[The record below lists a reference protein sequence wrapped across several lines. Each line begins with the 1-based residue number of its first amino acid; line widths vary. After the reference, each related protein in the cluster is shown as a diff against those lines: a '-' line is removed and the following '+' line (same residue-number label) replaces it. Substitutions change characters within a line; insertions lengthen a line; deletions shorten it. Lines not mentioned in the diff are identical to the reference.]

1 MINDRTT
8 VYLSY
13 YRLGIKFLY
22 DGTYYIIVGLR
33 LIIGTLILGIVVK
46 VFSIA
51 VGVLFS
57 DLIARLYCPN
67 QKGLFR
73 QFNKKRAVSF

>member
-8 VYLSY
+8 VYLSSY
-13 YRLGIKFLY
+13 QLGIKFLY

-33 LIIGTLILGIVVK
+33 LIIGILILGIVAK

-51 VGVLFS
+51 AGVLF
-57 DLIARLYCPN
+57 LH
-67 QKGLFR
+67 
-73 QFNKKRAVSF
+73 

>member
-33 LIIGTLILGIVVK
+33 LIIGTLLLGIVVK

-57 DLIARLYCPN
+57 DLIARLYHAN

-73 QFNKKRAVSF
+73 QFN

>member
-8 VYLSY
+8 VYLSS

-51 VGVLFS
+51 AGVLF
-57 DLIARLYCPN
+57 LH
-67 QKGLFR
+67 
-73 QFNKKRAVSF
+73 